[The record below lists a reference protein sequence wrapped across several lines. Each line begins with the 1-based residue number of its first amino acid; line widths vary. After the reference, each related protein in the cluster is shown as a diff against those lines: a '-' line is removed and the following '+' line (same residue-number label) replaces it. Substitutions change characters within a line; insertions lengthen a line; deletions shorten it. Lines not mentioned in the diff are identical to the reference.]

1 MPSCA
6 TSNRVKLVIGCRL
19 CTCHP
24 IALESGRGRSGLV
37 YGDGVDPFEIRV
49 VGGDGK
55 ISRSAM
61 ACKVSASFDKNPYR
75 AFICRLRS
83 MSAALMGRISMF
95 NDAMIEAMS

>member
-55 ISRSAM
+55 NLEIRHG
-61 ACKVSASFDKNPYR
+61 
-75 AFICRLRS
+75 LQ
-83 MSAALMGRISMF
+83 GERI
-95 NDAMIEAMS
+95 I